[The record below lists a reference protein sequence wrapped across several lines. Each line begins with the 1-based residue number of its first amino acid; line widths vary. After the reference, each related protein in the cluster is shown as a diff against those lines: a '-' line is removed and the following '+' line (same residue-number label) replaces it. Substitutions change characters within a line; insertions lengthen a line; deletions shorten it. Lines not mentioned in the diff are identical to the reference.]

1 MAAYVYWGDASGPD
15 MITTVASAAGQIT
28 FDGSGTAIVNGT
40 HTYTTPGV
48 YAVRT
53 TFYFDSTDLCT
64 VDSRLTVADGT
75 LAVSGLAGASFLQNT
90 PSNTEVA
97 VVSGTAAMT
106 PDLAAEIAW
115 GDGAT
120 TPALIVPDTPPDGQ
134 CGVWTDQMHTF
145 GTPGSQTIA
154 VTVCDKYGTTASTT
168 VATNTVASS
177 NILQSIPYNFT
188 LSPVTGLTATVN
200 MAFPDTAV
208 PLATFAYP
216 AWGDNN
222 DSQAYLALITWGSS
236 GNTSAGAVMPW
247 GGGYAIYGDYTFAQ
261 GRRAD
266 RHRGTLQG

>member
-1 MAAYVYWGDASGPD
+1 
-15 MITTVASAAGQIT
+15 MITTVDSAAGQIT

-134 CGVWTDQMHTF
+134 CGALDGPDAYLRQ
-145 GTPGSQTIA
+145 PGQPDDRRDGPAT
-154 VTVCDKYGTTASTT
+154 STGRRPPRPWRPMQLP
-168 VATNTVASS
+168 AR
-177 NILQSIPYNFT
+177 IFCR
-188 LSPVTGLTATVN
+188 
-200 MAFPDTAV
+200 AFPT
-208 PLATFAYP
+208 
-216 AWGDNN
+216 
-222 DSQAYLALITWGSS
+222 
-236 GNTSAGAVMPW
+236 
-247 GGGYAIYGDYTFAQ
+247 
-261 GRRAD
+261 
-266 RHRGTLQG
+266 TLRSRP